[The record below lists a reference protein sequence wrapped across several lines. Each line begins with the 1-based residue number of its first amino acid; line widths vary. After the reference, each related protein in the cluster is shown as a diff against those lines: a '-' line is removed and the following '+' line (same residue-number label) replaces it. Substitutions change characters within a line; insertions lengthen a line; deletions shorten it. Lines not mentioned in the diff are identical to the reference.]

1 MFRENLK
8 FDLIT
13 YYDLDGNVSKQDILS
28 SLGHSLENPKC
39 KTISIGD
46 DLGNAYHIWYDRLHN
61 IDISNFKSW
70 MEILSSVYIISINQ
84 RKINNWIDSIMSCF
98 RDAYLCIS
106 NQEKNKNKESLRLI
120 PEYETYLELA
130 QHNFKYVTNLDD
142 WDIYAWGYKSDLE
155 PIQETLF

>member
-1 MFRENLK
+1 
-8 FDLIT
+8 
-13 YYDLDGNVSKQDILS
+13 
-28 SLGHSLENPKC
+28 
-39 KTISIGD
+39 
-46 DLGNAYHIWYDRLHN
+46 
-61 IDISNFKSW
+61 
-70 MEILSSVYIISINQ
+70 
-84 RKINNWIDSIMSCF
+84 MSCF

-120 PEYETYLELA
+120 PKYEIYLELA